1 MKARWITISAV
12 AVLMAAALLT
22 TGIAG
27 AADPAIVWDGR
38 DAPEYLRLDI
48 RRATSRVFNQT
59 QTASGPG
66 LFRVSTY
73 QPFGRRALEGE
84 DGLTFSVQ
92 YDNTAPGP
100 ELRFEVGR
108 EDGEYLWRAWGSGS
122 DVPIAEGHAFRTSD
136 TTIAFKYPRGLIRV
150 DRFRWKAVYT
160 RWSPTELSGVDSAPD
175 VRWAVQSGSE

>member
-1 MKARWITISAV
+1 MKARWVTISAV
-12 AVLMAAALLT
+12 AVLMAATLLT

-73 QPFGRRALEGE
+73 EPFGRRALEGE
-84 DGLTFSVQ
+84 NGLTFSVQ

-108 EDGEYLWRAWGSGS
+108 EDGEY
-122 DVPIAEGHAFRTSD
+122 V
-136 TTIAFKYPRGLIRV
+136 
-150 DRFRWKAVYT
+150 
-160 RWSPTELSGVDSAPD
+160 
-175 VRWAVQSGSE
+175 